1 MMHRIVFTLWPMIIF
16 AKKSTR
22 AVKEKKQRWTVADV
36 PSQKGRYAVVTGA
49 NSGLGFHIAQTL
61 SARGAK
67 VIMACRNLDKG
78 MVARRRIEESGP
90 PVSPEVR
97 ELDLGDLSSVKGF
110 ADGISRSY
118 PVVDLLINNA
128 GLMAIPYHRTADGFE
143 MQFGVNHLG
152 HFALTARLLPLIR
165 EAGEGRVVNVSS
177 AAHRLGRIRYED
189 IHWER
194 RYRKWRAYGMS
205 KLANLLF
212 TLELDRRFRTG
223 EGNMIAVAAHPGY
236 AATELQS
243 KGAVMAGSGWR
254 AGAFQLANRLA
265 AQPALMGALPVL
277 YAATAEGVEGGAYF
291 GPGGWL
297 RMWGY
302 PAPDRPA
309 GRLVTA
315 GEAKKLWELSESL
328 TGIKV
333 A

>member
-1 MMHRIVFTLWPMIIF
+1 MKR
-16 AKKSTR
+16 KKN
-22 AVKEKKQRWTVADV
+22 RWTVADV
-36 PSQKGRYAVVTGA
+36 PFQEGKIAVVTGA
-49 NSGLGFHIAQTL
+49 NSGLGFHIAHIL
-61 SARGAK
+61 SARGAR
-67 VIMACRNLDKG
+67 VVMACRNLEKG
-78 MVARRRIEESGP
+78 DVARQRIDESAP

-97 ELDLGDLSSVKGF
+97 ELDLGDLSSVKAF
-110 ADGISRSY
+110 ADGISGSF
-118 PVVDLLINNA
+118 PSVDLLINNA

-152 HFALTARLLPLIR
+152 HFALTGRLLPLLR
-165 EAGEGRVVNVSS
+165 SSGEARVVNVSS

-212 TLELDRRFRTG
+212 TLELDRRFRKEQG
-223 EGNMIAVAAHPGY
+223 GMIAVAAHPGY
-236 AATELQS
+236 AATELQA
-243 KGAVMAGSGWR
+243 KGALMAGSGWR
-254 AGAFQLANRLA
+254 AGAFQLANSLV
-265 AQPALMGALPVL
+265 AQPAWMGALPVL
-277 YAATAEGVEGGAYF
+277 YAATAPGVEGGAYF

-297 RMWGY
+297 RMRGY

-328 TGIKV
+328 TGMTV